1 MPGTSYTVA
10 VRAINSVG
18 RSDATAGNQFTTSGA
33 SAPSPPQEMTLTD
46 ITTTSVTIS
55 WLASASDGGSSIR
68 YYQVLMYVPPL

>member
-1 MPGTSYTVA
+1 
-10 VRAINSVG
+10 
-18 RSDATAGNQFTTSGA
+18 
-33 SAPSPPQEMTLTD
+33 MTLTD